1 MELEI
6 MTFVIS
12 VSIPILFPIPI
23 PMPRFQ
29 CRDLQMAMNMP
40 LMYQLPKY
48 MYIHA
53 FRNQFYLRVSLK
65 STCEKVPFYYLGLI

>member
-1 MELEI
+1 
-6 MTFVIS
+6 
-12 VSIPILFPIPI
+12 
-23 PMPRFQ
+23 MPRFQ
-29 CRDLQMAMNMP
+29 CRDLQMAMIMP

>member
-6 MTFVIS
+6 MAFVIS
-12 VSIPILFPIPI
+12 VSIPTLFPIPI
-23 PMPRFQ
+23 PMLRFH
-29 CRDLQMAMNMP
+29 CRDLQMAISMP

-53 FRNQFYLRVSLK
+53 FCNQFYLRVSLK
-65 STCEKVPFYYLGLI
+65 STCEKVPLIY